1 MRPPRARRAAEEG
14 LRSEALR
21 EGLSAALAGKPE
33 RLEDLLCRYGGGADP
48 RPNLRLAAAFGAE
61 IGARGAAAERL
72 LARLAADDADP
83 ETPRVFLTI
92 AAAFGWAS
100 WLGTPALAGRA
111 WTALGELAA
120 DERAPVRVATVE
132 ALRAFAVGSG
142 GALALVTAA
151 EGWLS
156 LDDLDAR
163 FTAAAVAIEVLRD
176 RRFVSALA
184 ARAELPRYLDRVVAE
199 VAGAP
204 RSSQRLDGRRR
215 LLQALPPTLTLVVGA
230 AGARAPAAPS
240 TPSMPSTPST
250 IDWFEQIC
258 ATADDPDVRAVLSSA
273 ILGLQAEAV
282 GASPVLVERL
292 RELMVASAKPLRD
305 PTRLR
310 PGVGRGKA
318 SRAMR

>member
-1 MRPPRARRAAEEG
+1 MRPQRAREEG

-21 EGLSAALAGKPE
+21 EGLTAALAGKPE

-83 ETPRVFLTI
+83 ETPRVFLSI
-92 AAAFGWAS
+92 AAAFGWTS
-100 WLGTPALAGRA
+100 LLGTPALAGRA
-111 WTALGELAA
+111 WTALGELAG
-120 DERAPVRVATVE
+120 DERAPVRVAAVE
-132 ALRAFAVGSG
+132 ALRVFAAGAG
-142 GALALVTAA
+142 RALALVTAA

-176 RRFVSALA
+176 RRLVSALA
-184 ARAELPRYLDRVVAE
+184 ARAELTGYLDRVVGE

-204 RSSQRLDGRRR
+204 RSAQRLDGRRR

-230 AGARAPAAPS
+230 PGASARSA
-240 TPSMPSTPST
+240 
-250 IDWFEQIC
+250 IEWFEQLC
-258 ATADDPDVRAVLSSA
+258 ATADDPEVRSVLSSA
-273 ILGLQAEAV
+273 ILGLQGESI

-292 RELMVASAKPLRD
+292 RELMAGSAKPLRD